1 MSTLKTTNI
10 QNASSA
16 TTNIALDTSGNVTVG
31 NNVTVGGG
39 ITASSG
45 TVVMSSPFTMRNKII
60 NGAMVIDQRNAGASV
75 TPTNGQYLVDRWRFQ
90 ASQTSKFTCQ
100 QNQGSVT
107 PPSGFKNYL
116 GFTSSSA
123 YSVVAGDYFGVNQFV
138 EGYNTADLDW
148 GTSNAKSVTLSF
160 YVRSSLTGTFG
171 GAIRTGDG
179 SNYSYPF
186 TYAISSANTWTY
198 CTVSISGPTA
208 GTWGSTTSAGLD
220 VWFSL
225 GTGSTFSGTA
235 NTWAAANYVN
245 ATGSVNV
252 VGTNGATF
260 YITGVQLERGTVAT
274 PFEYRNYQQE
284 LAMCQRYYCKT
295 FDQGT
300 APANNTVTAGA
311 LRGTARLINAASAI
325 EPAVSWRF
333 PVSMRAAPSITLY
346 SAATSGS
353 TAGQWTNDGNGTY
366 GANARAS
373 FIGTDGVSI
382 DNTGV
387 ILGANQPWIIH
398 AAASIE
404 L

>member
-1 MSTLKTTNI
+1 
-10 QNASSA
+10 
-16 TTNIALDTSGNVTVG
+16 
-31 NNVTVGGG
+31 
-39 ITASSG
+39 
-45 TVVMSSPFTMRNKII
+45 MRNKII

-171 GAIRTGDG
+171 GAVRTGDG

-208 GTWGSTTSAGLD
+208 GTWGSTNSAGLD

-284 LAMCQRYYCKT
+284 LAMCQRYFCKSLNQDVAPANNLFT
-295 FDQGT
+295 GGGLICGNARNNAGNASNYEPQANWFFPVTMRSSPTITLYTWYSSGAAGQWSNSSGTVGANARTQQTGMSATTIDNTGT
-300 APANNTVTAGA
+300 APAFGSN
-311 LRGTARLINAASAI
+311 SAFI
-325 EPAVSWRF
+325 
-333 PVSMRAAPSITLY
+333 
-346 SAATSGS
+346 SAT
-353 TAGQWTNDGNGTY
+353 
-366 GANARAS
+366 ANA
-373 FIGTDGVSI
+373 
-382 DNTGV
+382 
-387 ILGANQPWIIH
+387 
-398 AAASIE
+398 E